1 MPAKRRTPGAHPAPA
16 EFGELRRLL
25 YDLPPED
32 LAVLDT
38 SIGSVASRPL
48 GRDVLAAVVL
58 PLAGTLI
65 VELLNIEPA
74 GLIVLERASLS
85 ARVRVL
91 AVAPDLRRRGIA
103 RTLLIDADVVARER
117 GMRWIW
123 MQVPA
128 SNAVATR
135 CALAC
140 GFQRYR
146 PQFLQRMRPGA
157 LPVTNTEVR
166 VERLDAREAQ
176 ASAER
181 WHDYEAAVGDSWCED
196 LARTDLRPS
205 PPSADESCFLCIVG
219 DHAVGLATV
228 GGSDTKARVT
238 LWLDEALWGQP
249 LEVRVLKAVIDTLQ
263 AAPDCIELE
272 LGSGGHLRAS
282 AELFRGYGFAPMLV
296 DVVTFVREVAITT
309 AVGESTH
316 ESLVDDNRR

>member
-1 MPAKRRTPGAHPAPA
+1 MRAKRRTPGAHPAPA

-25 YDLPPED
+25 YDLQPAD
-32 LAVLDT
+32 LAVLDS
-38 SIGSVASRPL
+38 SIGAWAARPL
-48 GRDVLAAVVL
+48 GRDVLAALVL

-74 GLIVLERASLS
+74 GLIALERASLS

-117 GMRWIW
+117 GMRWLW
-123 MQVPA
+123 MRIPS
-128 SNAVATR
+128 SNSMATR

-157 LPVTNTEVR
+157 LPVTNTDVR
-166 VERLDAREAQ
+166 IERLDAREAQ

-196 LARTDLRPS
+196 LARSDLRPTTL
-205 PPSADESCFLCIVG
+205 SAEVACFLCIVG

-228 GGSDTKARVT
+228 RGSDMMARVT

-249 LEVRVLKAVIDTLQ
+249 LELRVLKAVIDSLQ

-272 LGSGGHLRAS
+272 LGSGEHLRAS
-282 AELFRGYGFAPMLV
+282 AELFRGFGFAPVLA
-296 DVVTFVREVAITT
+296 DLVTFVREVSTT
-309 AVGESTH
+309 AMVSESTR
-316 ESLVDDNRR
+316 ESLLDDNRQ